1 MSKTDLSSYQADLI
15 ADTKSYYD
23 DLVANAIMNYAGIS
37 KVEYYHRKLAV
48 EAKRDFDRL
57 KKQAINDLKLMQQEQ
72 YL

>member
-1 MSKTDLSSYQADLI
+1 MSKKDILSYQNDLI

-57 KKQAINDLKLMQQEQ
+57 KKQAINDLKSKQ
-72 YL
+72 

>member
-1 MSKTDLSSYQADLI
+1 MSKKDILSYQNDLI

-23 DLVANAIMNYAGIS
+23 DLVADAIMTYAGID

-57 KKQAINDLKLMQQEQ
+57 KKQAINDLKSKQ
-72 YL
+72 